1 MSLANC
7 KQCGKL
13 FVQAGRAAAYCVDC
27 KVKQDALYMRVRD
40 YIKKNPKSTVMDV
53 HLHTGIP
60 VSTVLE
66 LQKEEYVPY
75 SYG

>member
-13 FVQAGRAAAYCVDC
+13 YIQAGRTNYCVDC
-27 KVKQDALYMRVRD
+27 KAKQDVLYKKVRD
-40 YIKKNPKSTVMDV
+40 YIKNNPKSTVMDV
-53 HLHTGIP
+53 HQNTGIP